1 MEAMNT
7 ILIVDD
13 EGDIRR
19 LLQEFLEKN
28 GFAVLAAEDGQKAL
42 KLAAENLPDL
52 VITDLLLPKEHGI
65 DVIQTIK
72 DRFLLPVIA
81 ISGIYKKEEIRD
93 RIGDVFIDAFFEK
106 PLDLQALLA
115 SVRSILN
122 G

>member
-1 MEAMNT
+1 MEEKNT

-13 EGDIRR
+13 EGDIRL

-28 GFAVLAAEDGQKAL
+28 GFAVQVAEDGHKAL
-42 KLAAENLPDL
+42 QLAAENLPDL

-81 ISGIYKKEEIRD
+81 ISGIYKKEEIRE
-93 RIGDVFIDAFFEK
+93 RIGDVFIDDFFEK
-106 PLDLQALLA
+106 PLDLAALLA